1 MLAAWG
7 EVVDDKCA
15 TNWAL
20 FGYEGQTNHLKFVGK
35 GDGGLAE
42 MAEDLN
48 SGSIMYAFC
57 QVQDPKT
64 SLPKFILISWQGEGA
79 PVVRKGMCAN
89 HIRSVCDFFKGIHV
103 TINARTEEDV
113 DPKLVMDKVCKSTGS
128 AYNFKERSFLSSSNN
143 SGPVGTVYQ
152 RVNPGQEI
160 NSKERDRFWER
171 EEQEERKRQE
181 EERKRREEEKK
192 RQEEERQKREI
203 AEAAE
208 REKRESLFNEK
219 REVAQKAEVK
229 SRVEQ
234 NNMDGEL
241 DDREREERERRERS
255 EVLRRQRSEEAQSL
269 ISKRTINARAI
280 FEQNT
285 VAGQLSNL
293 GRRAS
298 FQPSNDS
305 SRVKNGITS
314 PEAVAPPQDLSRKSS
329 LPSWPPML
337 ASDPPQPVQQPPSPV
352 VPSVEEV
359 VPQPQEKS
367 VEDVTPPS
375 DDERDWESEDSQTGT
390 IVRKNH
396 KKNVEISDEI
406 LEAKITSEPIAKTE
420 PEPVYLNG
428 GSSVMEEDEE
438 EDGDLGLKARALYD
452 YQAAD
457 NTEITFFP
465 GDIITHIEQ
474 IDEGWWQGFSPDGTF
489 GLFPANYVELLDQ
502 IEQGKPST
510 GKILPRIWD
519 KEIVSSNFL
528 VCQDVVF
535 IYFTKQSCT
544 DK

>member
-1 MLAAWG
+1 MLAAWS
-7 EVVDDKCA
+7 EVVDDKCP

-20 FGYEGQTNHLKFVGK
+20 YGYEGQTNQLKLVGK
-35 GDGGLAE
+35 GDGGLTE
-42 MAEDLN
+42 VAEDLN

-64 SLPKFILISWQGEGA
+64 SLPKYVLINWQGEGA

-89 HIRSVCDFFKGIHV
+89 HIRTVCDFLKCVHV

-113 DPKLVMDKVCKSTGS
+113 DPKLVMEKVCKSTGS
-128 AYNFKERSFLSSSNN
+128 AYNFKERSNLSNSNN

-171 EEQEERKRQE
+171 EEQEERSRQE
-181 EERKRREEEKK
+181 EERKRREEERKK
-192 RQEEERQKREI
+192 QEEERCKRETV
-203 AEAAE
+203 EAVE
-208 REKRESLFNEK
+208 REKRESELNVK
-219 REVAQKAEVK
+219 REVVRNASKQ

-234 NNMDGEL
+234 SNMDGEL

-280 FEQNT
+280 FEQNSA
-285 VAGQLSNL
+285 AGQLTNL

-305 SRVKNGITS
+305 AKVKNGDTS
-314 PEAVAPPQDLSRKSS
+314 PEAVTPTQNLGRKSS
-329 LPSWPPML
+329 LPSWPPMQSSVL
-337 ASDPPQPVQQPPSPV
+337 SESIQPTIPENSSSVVEAIAPQILEKSPEPVEDTAPPS
-352 VPSVEEV
+352 
-359 VPQPQEKS
+359 
-367 VEDVTPPS
+367 ED
-375 DDERDWESEDSQTGT
+375 DRDWESEDSQTGT
-390 IVRKNH
+390 IVRKSH
-396 KKNVEISDEI
+396 KKNTEVQNEKSFETKATVQPII
-406 LEAKITSEPIAKTE
+406 VSEPD
-420 PEPVYLNG
+420 PVFTNG
-428 GSSVMEEDEE
+428 NTLEDDDEE

-457 NTEITFFP
+457 NTEITFYP

-489 GLFPANYVELLDQ
+489 GLFPANYVDLLD
-502 IEQGKPST
+502 
-510 GKILPRIWD
+510 
-519 KEIVSSNFL
+519 
-528 VCQDVVF
+528 
-535 IYFTKQSCT
+535 
-544 DK
+544 